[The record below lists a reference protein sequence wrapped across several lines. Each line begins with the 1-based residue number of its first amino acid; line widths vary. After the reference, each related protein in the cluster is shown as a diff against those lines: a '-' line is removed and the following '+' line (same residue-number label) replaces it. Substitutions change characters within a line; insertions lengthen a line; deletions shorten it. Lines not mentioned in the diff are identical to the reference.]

1 MDFAPVFRNL
11 PYMLEGLQLT
21 LILAGVSMAGSL
33 LAGTL
38 LAMMR
43 LAPFWW
49 LRFPAAV
56 YVDTVRMIPLIMV
69 IFWIFFLL
77 PILTGHP
84 VSPISAA
91 LVALTAFN
99 SSYMA
104 EVVRAGLLSVPRG
117 LAEAARATGL
127 SWLGTL
133 WFIVFPI
140 AFRNV
145 LPAIVTRF
153 IALFMGTS
161 LAYVIG
167 VTEFFRAANN
177 INNRIFKSF
186 EVYLFVA
193 VVYFACCYALSLLSR
208 RLERWLAQSEAPAKK
223 EAASKKLSSL
233 ILTRF
238 DSLRRGAASSG

>member
-1 MDFAPVFRNL
+1 MDFGPVFRNL
-11 PYMLEGLQLT
+11 PYMLDGLRLT

-49 LRFPAAV
+49 LRLPAAI

-84 VSPISAA
+84 VSQISAA

-153 IALFMGTS
+153 IALVMGTS

-186 EVYLFVA
+186 EIYLFVA
-193 VVYFACCYALSLLSR
+193 VVYFVCCYALSLLSR
-208 RLERWLAQSEAPAKK
+208 RLERWLAQSEAPVKK
-223 EAASKKLSSL
+223 EAASKLSSL
-233 ILTRF
+233 ILTRLV
-238 DSLRRGAASSG
+238 SIRRGAAPSG

>member
-1 MDFAPVFRNL
+1 
-11 PYMLEGLQLT
+11 
-21 LILAGVSMAGSL
+21 MAGSL

-77 PILTGHP
+77 PILTGHA
-84 VSPISAA
+84 VSPITAA

-127 SWLGTL
+127 SWLRTL

-186 EVYLFVA
+186 EIYLFVA
-193 VVYFACCYALSLLSR
+193 VVYFVCCYALSLLSR
-208 RLERWLAQSEAPAKK
+208 RLERWLAQSEAPTKK
-223 EAASKKLSSL
+223 EAGAKLSSL
-233 ILTRF
+233 IMTRLV
-238 DSLRRGAASSG
+238 SIRRGAAPSG